1 MKAFLKG
8 LNASRPQKKDKKLSR
23 KEAVYNAH
31 KLFKGREMTIDAFKN
46 SFFPLLKRPPS
57 FQGEDEDK
65 HQEFILKEERPKYT
79 VDEFNKLIFEKEKK
93 HRHGTT

>member
-1 MKAFLKG
+1 MLPG
-8 LNASRPQKKDKKLSR
+8 QKKDKKLSR
-23 KEAVYNAH
+23 KEALYNAH

-46 SFFPLLKRPPS
+46 GFFPSLKRPPS
-57 FQGEDEDK
+57 FQEDEDK

-93 HRHGTT
+93 RKHGTT

>member
-23 KEAVYNAH
+23 KEALYNAH

-46 SFFPLLKRPPS
+46 GFFPSLKRPPS
-57 FQGEDEDK
+57 FQEDEDK